1 MIDFQRLQLNQKEQ
15 YQQILF
21 SVPNRGCEYSFA
33 NLYLWGHQQV
43 AFLHGCVAFFS
54 HFFGRSVYPYPIG
67 NGDRRAVLEEILQDS
82 RQRGIP
88 CRITGIL
95 PADWEELDRWF
106 VEKVHC
112 RACGLPVTVY
122 EGERFRLRER
132 KVTALPSSR
141 VKWEDRSSTRAS
153 SGVSI
158 AAPPSRKNLLFIIA
172 PSGGVVKAKSC

>member
-95 PADWEELDRWF
+95 PADWEELDQWF
-106 VEKVHC
+106 P
-112 RACGLPVTVY
+112 GQFL
-122 EGERFRLRER
+122 LR
-132 KVTALPSSR
+132 T
-141 VKWEDRSSTRAS
+141 DRDSFDY
-153 SGVSI
+153 V
-158 AAPPSRKNLLFIIA
+158 
-172 PSGGVVKAKSC
+172 

>member
-1 MIDFQRLQLNQKEQ
+1 MIDFQRIQLTQKEQ

-95 PADWEELDRWF
+95 PADWKYIPDS
-106 VEKVHC
+106 
-112 RACGLPVTVY
+112 
-122 EGERFRLRER
+122 LR
-132 KVTALPSSR
+132 
-141 VKWEDRSSTRAS
+141 
-153 SGVSI
+153 
-158 AAPPSRKNLLFIIA
+158 
-172 PSGGVVKAKSC
+172 

>member
-1 MIDFQRLQLNQKEQ
+1 MIDFQRLQLSQKEQ

-82 RQRGIP
+82 GSGAFP
-88 CRITGIL
+88 AGL
-95 PADWEELDRWF
+95 PAF
-106 VEKVHC
+106 
-112 RACGLPVTVY
+112 
-122 EGERFRLRER
+122 FRQIGRSWTSGSR
-132 KVTALPSSR
+132 DSFCSVPIGTALTMCTPSTIWR
-141 VKWEDRSSTRAS
+141 
-153 SGVSI
+153 I
-158 AAPPSRKNLLFIIA
+158 
-172 PSGGVVKAKSC
+172 